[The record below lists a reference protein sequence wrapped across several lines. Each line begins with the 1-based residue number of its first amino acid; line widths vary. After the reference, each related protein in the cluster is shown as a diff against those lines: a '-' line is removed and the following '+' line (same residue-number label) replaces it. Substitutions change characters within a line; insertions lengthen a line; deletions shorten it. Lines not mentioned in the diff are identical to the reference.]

1 MKTTMKTPKL
11 LTTALLMLSVGV
23 GGIAHAATLTWDADP
38 GTAGI
43 QDGAGTW
50 DTTTN
55 NWYDGANNV
64 LWPNT
69 TADEAILGDGGSI
82 SNAQQINLDG
92 GSITLNK
99 LTFASMGGGYYRL
112 LSGTLAF
119 GGADPTITVTD
130 NIARIDTSMTGSVTK
145 DGAGALDLRG
155 DNSGL
160 SSFTVESGRVQVA
173 GNTASLGGA
182 GTTVT
187 LGATTGSS
195 DAEIRY
201 FGGSRTLPTKS
212 GIVVEAGS
220 SGTKTLSFQ
229 SNGTFIENTAITL
242 NDDVTIDHGSV
253 AGTGIFTYGGNITG
267 SGDLNLIGLSSG
279 DLTFSGN
286 ISTTGGITK
295 SGDYTAILT
304 GTNTYTG
311 ATAVNAGTLEIG
323 GSATIGDYQGGVS
336 IASGATLIYSSDQN
350 QSGSNRFRTGGIS
363 GDGTFVVDTTAS
375 VMSRQQVIS
384 VAKLEIKSGTLIG
397 QANAGS
403 LGNES
408 TTVYLGDTT
417 GSADAELQYS
427 GAGGTFTTKANII
440 VQAGSTGIKKISNTP
455 TATDNTNITLNGDLT
470 FAPIQHTN
478 NDRSLTM
485 GGVIS
490 GAGNLTLDAV
500 SNGAGDPGI
509 LVLTGANTYSG
520 TTTINNGI
528 LQIGSAGK
536 LESGAGTG
544 WYSGNISVASGA
556 VFQYSSI
563 QGGANA
569 RYFGDIS
576 GDGTLI
582 KDTTG
587 NDLRLFG
594 NNSIANIDINLGEIR
609 GAGANSLGGAGTT
622 ITLGD
627 GGDSGNVRLRYSTSD
642 TFTTKAGIVVA
653 GGAQSKTIA
662 NDGGTAVDNTG
673 ITLDGSVIVLDNGTL
688 SLGGNISG
696 AGGLTKDGAG
706 STTLTG
712 ANSYGGDTIVNAG
725 TLSLASGSSHSG
737 SGDYTV
743 NGGTLEI
750 ATGVDLSGHAMT
762 IAGVISPGNSPG
774 TAATGAQTWLD
785 GGSYLWE
792 INDSGGSQGADP
804 GWDWLDIT
812 GALDLTS
819 LTAGGFTI
827 DIDSLTLGNVAGNA
841 AGFDSYIQLDGIADY
856 SFTIATASLGISGF
870 DESLFT
876 LDYSGFSNAPG
887 WNWAIVESGN
897 DLVLQAFAVPE
908 PSSTALLG
916 LGGLALMLR
925 RKRS

>member
-1 MKTTMKTPKL
+1 MKTIMKTTKL
-11 LTTALLMLSVGV
+11 LTTALLALSA
-23 GGIAHAATLTWDADP
+23 GGIAHAATLTWDEDP

-350 QSGSNRFRTGGIS
+350 QSGSNRFRT
-363 GDGTFVVDTTAS
+363 
-375 VMSRQQVIS
+375 
-384 VAKLEIKSGTLIG
+384 
-397 QANAGS
+397 
-403 LGNES
+403 
-408 TTVYLGDTT
+408 
-417 GSADAELQYS
+417 
-427 GAGGTFTTKANII
+427 
-440 VQAGSTGIKKISNTP
+440 
-455 TATDNTNITLNGDLT
+455 
-470 FAPIQHTN
+470 
-478 NDRSLTM
+478 
-485 GGVIS
+485 
-490 GAGNLTLDAV
+490 
-500 SNGAGDPGI
+500 
-509 LVLTGANTYSG
+509 
-520 TTTINNGI
+520 
-528 LQIGSAGK
+528 
-536 LESGAGTG
+536 
-544 WYSGNISVASGA
+544 
-556 VFQYSSI
+556 
-563 QGGANA
+563 
-569 RYFGDIS
+569 
-576 GDGTLI
+576 
-582 KDTTG
+582 
-587 NDLRLFG
+587 
-594 NNSIANIDINLGEIR
+594 
-609 GAGANSLGGAGTT
+609 
-622 ITLGD
+622 
-627 GGDSGNVRLRYSTSD
+627 
-642 TFTTKAGIVVA
+642 
-653 GGAQSKTIA
+653 
-662 NDGGTAVDNTG
+662 
-673 ITLDGSVIVLDNGTL
+673 
-688 SLGGNISG
+688 
-696 AGGLTKDGAG
+696 
-706 STTLTG
+706 
-712 ANSYGGDTIVNAG
+712 
-725 TLSLASGSSHSG
+725 
-737 SGDYTV
+737 
-743 NGGTLEI
+743 
-750 ATGVDLSGHAMT
+750 
-762 IAGVISPGNSPG
+762 
-774 TAATGAQTWLD
+774 
-785 GGSYLWE
+785 
-792 INDSGGSQGADP
+792 
-804 GWDWLDIT
+804 
-812 GALDLTS
+812 
-819 LTAGGFTI
+819 
-827 DIDSLTLGNVAGNA
+827 
-841 AGFDSYIQLDGIADY
+841 
-856 SFTIATASLGISGF
+856 
-870 DESLFT
+870 
-876 LDYSGFSNAPG
+876 
-887 WNWAIVESGN
+887 
-897 DLVLQAFAVPE
+897 
-908 PSSTALLG
+908 
-916 LGGLALMLR
+916 R
-925 RKRS
+925 RHQR

>member
-1 MKTTMKTPKL
+1 MKTIMKTTKL
-11 LTTALLMLSVGV
+11 LTTALLALSA
-23 GGIAHAATLTWDADP
+23 GGIAHAATLTWDEDP

-427 GAGGTFTTKANII
+427 GSGGTFTTKANII

-455 TATDNTNITLNGDLT
+455 TVTDNTNITLNGDLT
-470 FAPIQHTN
+470 FAPIQHSN

-520 TTTINNGI
+520 NTTVTNGI

-536 LESGAGTG
+536 LESGSVGL
-544 WYSGNISVASGA
+544 YSGNISVAAGA
-556 VFQYSSI
+556 TFQYSST
-563 QGGANA
+563 QGGQAA

-576 GDGTLI
+576 GAGTLI
-582 KDTTG
+582 KDTAG

-594 NNSIANIDINLGEIR
+594 NTTISNIEINTGEIR
-609 GAGANSLGGAGTT
+609 GSSNVNSLGGAGTT
-622 ITLGD
+622 IYLGD
-627 GGDSGNVRLRYSTSD
+627 TTGGSNTRLRYGGTMG
-642 TFTTKAGIVVA
+642 TLTTKAGIEVRA
-653 GGAQSKTIA
+653 GSTGTRTIA
-662 NDGGTAVDNTG
+662 NDGVNTENTD
-673 ITLDGSVIVLDNGTL
+673 ILLNDDLIVLDNSAIT
-688 SLGGNISG
+688 LGGAISG
-696 AGGLTKDGAG
+696 SGGLTKYGAG

-712 ANSYGGDTIVNAG
+712 VNSYGGTTTIDAG

-737 SGDYTV
+737 SGAYTV
-743 NGGTLEI
+743 NGGILEI
-750 ATGVDLSGHAMT
+750 ATGVDLSGHDMT

-792 INDSGGSQGADP
+792 INNSGGTQGADS

-827 DIDSLTLGNVAGNA
+827 DIDSLTLGNIAGDA
-841 AGFDSYIQLDGIADY
+841 DGFGSYIQLDGIADY
-856 SFTIATASLGISGF
+856 SFTIATATSISGF
-870 DESLFT
+870 DDSLFT
-876 LDYSGFSNAPG
+876 LDYSGFSNAPS
-887 WNWAIVESGN
+887 WDWAIVESGN
-897 DLVLQAFAVPE
+897 SLVLEAYAVPE